1 MGEVGVCG
9 IVPMEA
15 SLCPRHSNRGM
26 STVLGDTWGAE
37 TPTSGA
43 QGRGLSWRW
52 EVVTI
57 GLEIGIDT
65 EGVRE
70 RVQDREGEG
79 SHRQLTYREFAH
91 THVCMCACFP
101 PGHNHRQ

>member
-15 SLCPRHSNRGM
+15 SLRPRHSNRGM

-52 EVVTI
+52 E
-57 GLEIGIDT
+57 
-65 EGVRE
+65 
-70 RVQDREGEG
+70 
-79 SHRQLTYREFAH
+79 
-91 THVCMCACFP
+91 
-101 PGHNHRQ
+101 